1 MKNYHIG
8 SETKV
13 VVTGNIKPTVNQYIT
28 NNFPGLNE
36 EQLGQLADII
46 TAKLETKWGTGGDAM
61 LTRIAKQGKQISPEE
76 IAEMVVQAGAPQI
89 VECLSGCENNFA
101 EILERMN
108 SFDFDLK
115 KLQNE
120 FASKLDAFKK
130 DIIDATDE

>member
-76 IAEMVVQAGAPQI
+76 IAEMVVQAGAPPN
-89 VECLSGCENNFA
+89 VECLSGCEKNFS
-101 EILERMN
+101 EILEKIKR
-108 SFDFDLK
+108 FCFFLK
-115 KLQNE
+115 KFQNE
-120 FASKLDAFKK
+120 FALKLEAFKK
-130 DIIDATDE
+130 EII